1 MNEIQAVKT
10 AKIEEVKKN
19 SKKGFTLVELVVVIA
34 ILAILAAIAIPVV
47 SSTIQ
52 SSQRSTALS
61 NAQTLEL
68 ALKEAHAQIVAG
80 DKTVYNKVNATT
92 GALGSSG
99 DDATLS
105 NVKVKTVRDAK
116 AIKMADKVT
125 IGGKEYKLMWSK
137 TDSKC
142 YYVTTSGTGTSATT
156 ANLDTSVALPS
167 DATTEIKDAVTLN
180 KLFNGID

>member
-52 SSQRSTALS
+52 SSQRSSALS

-68 ALKEAHAQIVAG
+68 ALKEAHAQIVAK
-80 DKTVYNKVNATT
+80 DYTVYSTNKDNTT
-92 GALGSSG
+92 VA
-99 DDATLS
+99 DV
-105 NVKVKTVRDAK
+105 VKAK
-116 AIKMADKVT
+116 AITVPNTVD
-125 IGGKEYKLMWSK
+125 IGGTKYTLQWCKA
-137 TDSKC
+137 DSKC
-142 YYVTTSGTGTSATT
+142 YYVDKTATK
-156 ANLDTSVALPS
+156 NLDSSVALTGKTLTDLDAS
-167 DATTEIKDAVTLN
+167 SAATTSSKVMS
-180 KLFNGID
+180 LFN

>member
-52 SSQRSTALS
+52 SSQRSSALS

-68 ALKEAHAQIVAG
+68 ALKEAHAQIVAK
-80 DKTVYNKVNATT
+80 DYTVYSTNKDNTT
-92 GALGSSG
+92 VA
-99 DDATLS
+99 DV
-105 NVKVKTVRDAK
+105 VKAK
-116 AIKMADKVT
+116 AITVPNTVK
-125 IGGKEYKLMWSK
+125 IGSDTYTLNWCKA
-137 TDSKC
+137 DSKC
-142 YYVTTSGTGTSATT
+142 YYVNGTDNLDSSVTLTSKTLTTLDASAT
-156 ANLDTSVALPS
+156 ATSS
-167 DATTEIKDAVTLN
+167 DKVMS
-180 KLFNGID
+180 LFNK

>member
-52 SSQRSTALS
+52 SSQRSSALS

-68 ALKEAHAQIVAG
+68 ALKEAHAQIVAKDTSVYKD
-80 DKTVYNKVNATT
+80 DKATVADV
-92 GALGSSG
+92 
-99 DDATLS
+99 
-105 NVKVKTVRDAK
+105 VKGK
-116 AIKMADKVT
+116 AITVPNTVD
-125 IGGKEYKLMWSK
+125 IGSTKYTLNWCKA
-137 TDSKC
+137 DSKC
-142 YYVTTSGTGTSATT
+142 YYVDASNN
-156 ANLDTSVALPS
+156 NLDSSVSLKGKTITAL
-167 DATTEIKDAVTLN
+167 DASSTATKSSTVMS
-180 KLFNGID
+180 LFN

>member
-52 SSQRSTALS
+52 SSQRSSALS

-68 ALKEAHAQIVAG
+68 ALKEAHAQIVAKDTSVYKD
-80 DKTVYNKVNATT
+80 DKATVADV
-92 GALGSSG
+92 
-99 DDATLS
+99 
-105 NVKVKTVRDAK
+105 VKGK
-116 AIKMADKVT
+116 AITVPNTVD
-125 IGGKEYKLMWSK
+125 IGSTKYTLNWCKA
-137 TDSKC
+137 DSKC
-142 YYVTTSGTGTSATT
+142 YYV
-156 ANLDTSVALPS
+156 
-167 DATTEIKDAVTLN
+167 DA
-180 KLFNGID
+180 

>member
-52 SSQRSTALS
+52 SSQRSSALS

-68 ALKEAHAQIVAG
+68 ALKEAHAQIVAK
-80 DKTVYNKVNATT
+80 DYTVYSTNKDNTT
-92 GALGSSG
+92 VA
-99 DDATLS
+99 DV
-105 NVKVKTVRDAK
+105 VKAK
-116 AIKMADKVT
+116 AITVPNTVK
-125 IGGKEYKLMWSK
+125 IGSDTYTLNWCKA
-137 TDSKC
+137 DSKC
-142 YYVTTSGTGTSATT
+142 YYANGTT
-156 ANLDTSVALPS
+156 NLDSSVALTS
-167 DATTEIKDAVTLN
+167 KTLTTLDASATATSPEKVMN
-180 KLFNGID
+180 LFNK